1 MHQTQSFVNV
11 TRWMIVLLIIS
22 PLSVA
27 WAESPALDR
36 KDYLQAALRHA
47 LPGLQITHMSEH
59 EVVPGWMQLDVK
71 TQKGQKVVYADL
83 TGRYVLVGSI
93 FDLNTGQNLTRER
106 LVKQREKLFDAFEG
120 SMAIMVQRDASDTE
134 PPSAP
139 RPLLYFTDPDCPY
152 CQQFQPEFQKLIDA
166 GYPVAVLLFPSARL
180 HPDAPRKAASIWCAG
195 DQLAALESAFRR
207 DEVADPDASC
217 PAPPLKEVRELA
229 QAFGITGTPSL
240 VLPGG
245 EVIRGF
251 QRAEGILTW
260 LERTNRP
267 EHPPRSLPVSDEG
280 RNTP

>member
-1 MHQTQSFVNV
+1 MHRTQSFVNV
-11 TRWMIVLLIIS
+11 RRWMIVLLIVS

-27 WAESPALDR
+27 WAETPAIDQ
-36 KDYLQAALRHA
+36 KKHLQTALRHA
-47 LPGLQITHMSEH
+47 LPGLQITHMSEQ
-59 EVVPGWMQLDVK
+59 EIVPGWMQLDVK

-106 LVKQREKLFDAFEG
+106 LVKQREKIFDAFEG
-120 SMAIMVQRDASDTE
+120 SMAIMVRPDASNTE
-134 PPSAP
+134 PSSAQ

-166 GYPVAVLLFPSARL
+166 GYRVAVLLFPSARL
-180 HPDAPRKAASIWCAG
+180 HPDASRKAASIWCAE
-195 DQLAALESAFRR
+195 DQLSALESAFRR

-229 QAFGITGTPSL
+229 HAFGITGTPSL
-240 VLPGG
+240 VLPDG
-245 EVIRGF
+245 EVIKGF

-260 LERTNRP
+260 LQRTTRLKGQ
-267 EHPPRSLPVSDEG
+267 PRSLQVRDEG
-280 RNTP
+280 RNMR